1 MSNNFIQLTDE
12 VMKSD
17 MMRDYT
23 STYPKNV
30 TPNSV
35 AFSHYCRALFRKAM
49 SIYQINGIPEYWD
62 YDYLLSVMLSQ
73 GFIAIT
79 DTAMGVLPLQC
90 GVSGI
95 NVFNHPTDII
105 IANPVLGNLQ
115 RTIDENAVLVKI
127 SYDYRGIMD
136 IIYKYAYMLA
146 ECDCSISVNLMNSKV
161 AFIGLVESKQAANS
175 MKAMYDMIS
184 RGEPAVFVKGSQI
197 NQDTILYNHVKE
209 NFIAS
214 DLQILKRK
222 IMSEFL
228 TEIGVNNA
236 NTDKRER
243 LTDNEVEANDSEIQ
257 LNAGYWL
264 DNIREG
270 FDKANKMFDL
280 NLTIEL
286 KNTFNTEGEFDNVNI
301 ANIKQGNKCYC

>member
-1 MSNNFIQLTDE
+1 MENDFINIDE

-17 MMRDYT
+17 TLREYFSME
-23 STYPKNV
+23 PKKV
-30 TPNSV
+30 DPNSA
-35 AFSHYCRALFRKAM
+35 AFSYYCRTLFRKAM
-49 SIYQINGIPEYWD
+49 SIYEFSGIPEGWD
-62 YDYLLSVMLSQ
+62 IDYMISKLLAR
-73 GFIAIT
+73 GFITIT
-79 DTAMGVLPLQC
+79 DTEVGVIPLEC

-95 NVFNHPTDII
+95 NVFNHPTTVIV
-105 IANPVLGNLQ
+105 ANPVLGNFS
-115 RTIDENAVLVKI
+115 RTIDEDCALVKI
-127 SYDYRGIMD
+127 SYDYRGIFD
-136 IIYKYAYMLA
+136 TIYRYAYMLA

-161 AFIGLVESKQAANS
+161 AFIGLCETKQTATS

-184 RGEPAVFVKGSQI
+184 RGTPAVFVKGSQI
-197 NQDTILYNHVKE
+197 NSDTILYNHVKE
-209 NFIAS
+209 NFIAG
-214 DLQILKRK
+214 DIQILKRK

-270 FDKANKMFDL
+270 LAVANKLYNLNISIDL
-280 NLTIEL
+280 
-286 KNTFNTEGEFDNVNI
+286 KKTFNTEGDIDNVDI
-301 ANIKQGNKCYC
+301 TTAL